1 MVWGYCSFER
11 SWQRCV
17 KHRAASLAHEH
28 VPYYQLTPH
37 NTCAA
42 LITLSDLIVIDHR
55 PKGQSNLNLP
65 QLTQRRNERCSNC
78 RLCLL
83 PLALQHCVTLR
94 QSGCFQE
101 TRTPT
106 FCSVLTHIRVTVNI
120 SCHQCLSCS
129 SVQDLYAIYEISLN
143 SFMNFRLNCSL
154 ENIQIPQLCNYFGNV
169 SRKSITFIEE
179 KQFNS
184 LLQLVYVVGL
194 VN

>member
-1 MVWGYCSFER
+1 MVCVYCSFER

-28 VPYYQLTPH
+28 APYYQLTAH

-55 PKGQSNLNLP
+55 PKRQSNLNLP

-83 PLALQHCVTLR
+83 PLALEHCVTLPLR
-94 QSGCFQE
+94 QYGCFQE
-101 TRTPT
+101 TTLLILQ

-129 SVQDLYAIYEISLN
+129 SFQDVYEMYEIRFI
-143 SFMNFRLNCSL
+143 SFMNSYLD
-154 ENIQIPQLCNYFGNV
+154 
-169 SRKSITFIEE
+169 
-179 KQFNS
+179 
-184 LLQLVYVVGL
+184 
-194 VN
+194 